1 MFNYLRNTVHSRG
14 SHENER
20 RIHFLS
26 FTLTHG
32 NEISL
37 TPPQTP
43 LVEFYSSFLATFGA
57 IQSDLIPILIQTTL
71 LT

>member
-1 MFNYLRNTVHSRG
+1 LHPFSILTLA
-14 SHENER
+14 HEN
-20 RIHFLS
+20 
-26 FTLTHG
+26 G
-32 NEISL
+32 GSL

-57 IQSDLIPILIQTTL
+57 IQSDLISILIQTTL